1 MAVGQS
7 QGLEMVESNKHS
19 GKMQVEQ
26 TVPVTVT
33 VGHGG
38 LVVVG
43 KAVVVVLCFHLLAVA
58 VVAPLGSYQ
67 PLIHDLNSRGFE
79 RARESTHMAITAQ
92 VYKVKLFFMVF

>member
-7 QGLEMVESNKHS
+7 QGLEMVESNTHS

-43 KAVVVVLCFHLLAVA
+43 KVVVVSKVVQVVLCFNLLAV
-58 VVAPLGSYQ
+58 VVAALLGSYQ
-67 PLIHDLNSRGFE
+67 SLN
-79 RARESTHMAITAQ
+79 
-92 VYKVKLFFMVF
+92 